1 MDNDQPV
8 LEAVDITLGRGSR
21 IIYKN
26 FNITLRQGITM
37 VLGPNGTGKTTLL
50 EHLASPRD
58 ILDGH
63 LELQGRPVGSD
74 LPLRDYFARI
84 GFLPQKWESYSGF
97 TVIDTL
103 EYVAWLKGLS
113 SPKARSAAQ
122 EALVA
127 FGLTDHAKTSVAKL
141 SGGLQQRVG
150 IAEAFV
156 SNPDIVLLDEPT
168 VGLDPEQ
175 RSLVRKYLKS
185 NAQSK
190 AIVVSTH
197 LTDDVD
203 AIADRVIV
211 VADGVALFDGTP
223 AELAQRGET
232 MNGDDSPLE
241 AGYLSIVGASAG
253 TAS

>member
-1 MDNDQPV
+1 MDNAQPV
-8 LEAVDITLGRGSR
+8 LEVVDIALGRGSR
-21 IIYKN
+21 IIYKH

-37 VLGPNGTGKTTLL
+37 ILGPNGTGKTTLL
-50 EHLASPRD
+50 EHLVNPD
-58 ILDGH
+58 DMLDGH
-63 LELQGRPVGSD
+63 LVLHGRRVGQA
-74 LPLRDYFARI
+74 LPMQDYYGRL

-97 TVIDTL
+97 SVSDSL

-113 SPKARSAAQ
+113 STAAKRAAS
-122 EALVA
+122 ESLAA
-127 FGLTDHAKTSVAKL
+127 FGLSGHAKMSVSKL

-156 SNPDIVLLDEPT
+156 NDPDVVLLDEPT

-175 RSLVRKYLKS
+175 RSLVRKYLKA
-185 NAQSK
+185 NAESK

-223 AELAQRGET
+223 GELAERGET
-232 MNGDDSPLE
+232 DKGHNSPLE
-241 AGYLSIVGASAG
+241 AGYLSIVGMTTDAPR
-253 TAS
+253 